1 MSHEVERTVHIVD
14 DDAGVRSAL
23 TMLMRSAGLDVE
35 TYDSAA
41 RFLERAATIVPGCV
55 LLDVRMPDLNGLELQ
70 RLLSDRGIALPIV
83 VMTGHGDVST
93 AVQAMKAGAVDF
105 VEKPFDDDH
114 ILRLVE
120 EALARGATDYRR
132 SREAADA
139 AILVGQLTQRERDV
153 LERLIA
159 GRSNKLIAYELGISP
174 RTVEIYRANMMEK
187 LKARTVSEAV
197 RVAILAGVLP
207 HPNGE
212 GR

>member
-1 MSHEVERTVHIVD
+1 MSHEVERTVHVVD
-14 DDAGVRSAL
+14 DDAGVRGAL
-23 TMLMRSAGLDVE
+23 TMLMRSAGLGVE

-70 RLLSDRGIALPIV
+70 RLLAERGIALPIV

-105 VEKPFDDDH
+105 VEKPFDDDQ

-132 SREAADA
+132 SREASDA
-139 AILVGQLTQRERDV
+139 ALLVGELTQRERDV

-207 HPNGE
+207 RSETE